1 MSYLTGLRASFHGQL
16 LGRDSDGYDQARRV
30 WNGNI
35 DKYPALIARC
45 ADASDVV
52 TALRY
57 AREHEMLIAVR
68 GGGHNVAGLSTCD
81 DGIVIDLGPMKG
93 VRVDPAART
102 AVAGPGVIWREFD
115 EATQQ
120 VGLATPGGTVSDTGL
135 AGLTLGGGL
144 GWISRRF
151 GLTCDNLLA
160 ADLVT
165 SAGTRLSVSDHEHP
179 DLMWALRGGGG
190 NFGIVTSFRYRLHR
204 LDQPVTSG
212 PMFYPADRARDAL
225 HFLRGWAEQAPDGVS
240 TLVILG
246 TAPPAPFLPPRMHGR
261 PIVMVQPT
269 LSDPSEANRRALAE
283 LRAFATPVTDLV
295 SPMPYTALQQSVDAM
310 APRGQQYYLKA
321 QFLMDRTTPRSRP
334 RSSITHGSRPRSA
347 GSASPSPAAPSNG
360 STRAA
365 PRSPTATHGGCATSS
380 RPGPCPS
387 RTRLCTSS
395 GPAASGAPSHQR
407 RPVATSTT
415 SMPTSTPTPV
425 DTIPA
430 LTRSLSGSRQSTIP
444 TTSSGSTR
452 TSAPSPGPAGHAT
465 LE

>member
-1 MSYLTGLRASFHGQL
+1 
-16 LGRDSDGYDQARRV
+16 
-30 WNGNI
+30 
-35 DKYPALIARC
+35 
-45 ADASDVV
+45 
-52 TALRY
+52 
-57 AREHEMLIAVR
+57 MLIAVR

-93 VRVDPAART
+93 VRVDPGART

-165 SAGTRLSVSDHEHP
+165 SAGDRLSVSDHEHP

-240 TLVILG
+240 ILVILG

-283 LRAFATPVTDLV
+283 PRAFATPVTDLV

-321 QFLMDRTTPRSRP
+321 QFLMDLDDGTIEAAIEHHSR
-334 RSSITHGSRPRSA
+334 ITSRSA
-347 GSASPSPAAPSNG
+347 GSASPSPAAPSSG

-387 RTRLCTSS
+387 RTRLRTSS
-395 GPAASGAPSHQR
+395 GPAASGAPSRQR

-415 SMPTSTPTPV
+415 SMPTSTPTPEV
-425 DTIPA
+425 TIPA
-430 LTRSLSGSRQSTIP
+430 RTRSW
-444 TTSSGSTR
+444 
-452 TSAPSPGPAGHAT
+452 
-465 LE
+465 

>member
-1 MSYLTGLRASFHGQL
+1 
-16 LGRDSDGYDQARRV
+16 
-30 WNGNI
+30 
-35 DKYPALIARC
+35 
-45 ADASDVV
+45 
-52 TALRY
+52 
-57 AREHEMLIAVR
+57 MLIAVR

-93 VRVDPAART
+93 VRVDPGART

-165 SAGTRLSVSDHEHP
+165 SAGDRLSVSDHEHP

-240 TLVILG
+240 ILVILG

-283 LRAFATPVTDLV
+283 PRAFATPVTDLV

-321 QFLMDRTTPRSRP
+321 QFLMDLDDGTIEAAIEHHSR
-334 RSSITHGSRPRSA
+334 ITSRSA
-347 GSASPSPAAPSNG
+347 GSASPSPLRRVEKLTDAAPAIDDDDAHDVAG
-360 STRAA
+360 AA
-365 PRSPTATHGGCATSS
+365 Q
-380 RPGPCPS
+380 
-387 RTRLCTSS
+387 LE
-395 GPAASGAPSHQR
+395 QL
-407 RPVATSTT
+407 
-415 SMPTSTPTPV
+415 V
-425 DTIPA
+425 DHLVLA
-430 LTRSLSGSRQSTIP
+430 KQ
-444 TTSSGSTR
+444 
-452 TSAPSPGPAGHAT
+452 
-465 LE
+465 